1 MSQKDRYAIKKMI
14 RYCDEITAIL
24 HRIDH
29 QYDVFV
35 NDSVYQYALT
45 MCLLQIGELVNHC
58 SDQLITAHPE
68 VAWKHARAMR
78 NMYAH
83 DYDSAKPSIVWQT
96 LNDDI
101 PELKDK
107 LVHILAEME
116 QAFN

>member
-35 NDSVYQYALT
+35 NDSVYQYAL
-45 MCLLQIGELVNHC
+45 
-58 SDQLITAHPE
+58 
-68 VAWKHARAMR
+68 
-78 NMYAH
+78 
-83 DYDSAKPSIVWQT
+83 
-96 LNDDI
+96 
-101 PELKDK
+101 
-107 LVHILAEME
+107 VHILVEME